1 MRDRMS
7 LQDAAVPSPR
17 TDEQDTGKNNGAGRD
32 ESYTRSIEASVRPR
46 GGSTLGDR
54 RRLRDRVRKSLKLT
68 GGTDSADQE

>member
-7 LQDAAVPSPR
+7 LQDVAVPSPR
-17 TDEQDTGKNNGAGRD
+17 TDEQDTGKNNGAGR
-32 ESYTRSIEASVRPR
+32 IEASVRPR

-54 RRLRDRVRKSLKLT
+54 RRLRDRIRKSLRLT